1 MELIRNNNYPT
12 PAMKER
18 KCKHI
23 RKLFNQEAVSQGSK
37 EYHHPVMFSE
47 VGVGGDKKVGREM
60 LLK

>member
-1 MELIRNNNYPT
+1 
-12 PAMKER
+12 MKER

-37 EYHHPVMFSE
+37 EYHHLVMFSE
-47 VGVGGDKKVGREM
+47 VGVGSDKKVGREM